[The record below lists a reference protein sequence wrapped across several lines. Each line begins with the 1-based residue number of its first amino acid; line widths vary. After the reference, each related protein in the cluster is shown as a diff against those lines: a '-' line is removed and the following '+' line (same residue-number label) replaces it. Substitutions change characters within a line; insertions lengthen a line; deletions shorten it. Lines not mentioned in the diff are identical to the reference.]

1 MLLIIPKD
9 PVFAEVLVFSNIFGF
24 PTVNCAP
31 IWTQTVNV
39 NCIPFEPKFDTY
51 WRLFLVK
58 VSARSNNIWGIKG
71 PKNTKKGRFHGC
83 WINTKKKLKI
93 LISQPHMLYWWILPH
108 IYLNKVFQLAKFWG
122 AYHRVYEG
130 VNEKSLKMN
139 KKINFLA
146 QIWPY
151 LNTSKNCSIFDTSS
165 CLSPP
170 VKNVGCFWR
179 VLTKNPP
186 KSNLKWQFLL
196 VRKHL
201 KI

>member
-1 MLLIIPKD
+1 MSQSSTLIGDYLWSKFQQDQTIFEGVTAQKIPKRGD
-9 PVFAEVLVFSNIFGF
+9 FMDAESI
-24 PTVNCAP
+24 
-31 IWTQTVNV
+31 Q
-39 NCIPFEPKFDTY
+39 
-51 WRLFLVK
+51 
-58 VSARSNNIWGIKG
+58 
-71 PKNTKKGRFHGC
+71 
-83 WINTKKKLKI
+83 KKLKI

-108 IYLNKVFQLAKFWG
+108 IYLKKVFQLAKFWG
-122 AYHRVYEG
+122 AYRRVYEG

-186 KSNLKWQFLL
+186 KSSLKWQFLL

>member
-1 MLLIIPKD
+1 MSQSSTLIGDYFWSKLQQDQTIFEGVRAQKIPKG
-9 PVFAEVLVFSNIFGF
+9 AISWMLN
-24 PTVNCAP
+24 
-31 IWTQTVNV
+31 Q
-39 NCIPFEPKFDTY
+39 Y
-51 WRLFLVK
+51 
-58 VSARSNNIWGIKG
+58 
-71 PKNTKKGRFHGC
+71 
-83 WINTKKKLKI
+83 KKKLKI

-170 VKNVGCFWR
+170 VKKCR
-179 VLTKNPP
+179 LLLESSYQ
-186 KSNLKWQFLL
+186 KSTQK
-196 VRKHL
+196 
-201 KI
+201 